1 MIFSENRYPLFGIM
15 LCIAGSGGKL
25 HLAVAGKLRASRSG
39 CTRGAMAK
47 GRCGVARGAFV
58 LPALLLG
65 ACGEQN
71 RYVAPPPPKVT
82 VAHPVR
88 QPVTQYLE
96 VTGNTAP
103 VNNVDLVARVQGFL
117 EEIHYKDGDAV
128 KKGTLLFTIE
138 PEPYQVKLDQA
149 KAAEDGAAATLKQ
162 ADAEYQRQSQLA
174 SRDFASKSALDSAL
188 ATRDSAKASLVQAK
202 ANTRT
207 AEINLGYA
215 KVTAPFDG
223 IVTAHLVS
231 VGELVGTSPT
241 QLATI
246 VQLEPI
252 YVNFNIS
259 EADVLRVRAEMR
271 RRGLSPADL
280 KKIPAEVGLQSE
292 TGYPH
297 KGLLDYAAPTLN
309 TATGTL
315 AVRAIFPNTDRALLP
330 GNFVRVRVPV
340 QETPDALL
348 VPDAALGSD
357 QGGRYLLL
365 VNGDNVVE
373 QRKVAA
379 GQAVGELRVI
389 DSGLKP
395 DDRVVVTGV
404 IRAIPGEKVDPQLK
418 TADAAK

>member
-1 MIFSENRYPLFGIM
+1 MGTN
-15 LCIAGSGGKL
+15 
-25 HLAVAGKLRASRSG
+25 
-39 CTRGAMAK
+39 
-47 GRCGVARGAFV
+47 RCGFARVLVALA
-58 LPALLLG
+58 ALLLA

-82 VAHPVR
+82 VAHPAQ
-88 QPVTQYLE
+88 QPVTDYLE

-103 VNNVDLVARVQGFL
+103 VNSVDLVARVQGFL
-117 EEIHYKDGDAV
+117 EDIHYNDGDFV

-149 KAAEDGAAATLKQ
+149 KAAEDGAAATLRQ
-162 ADAEYQRQSQLA
+162 AEAEYQRQSQLV
-174 SRDFASKSALDSAL
+174 SRDFASRSTYDQAL
-188 ATRDSAKASLVQAK
+188 ATRDSAKASLVQAQ

-207 AEINLGYA
+207 AEINLGYT
-215 KVTAPFDG
+215 KVVAPFDG

-241 QLATI
+241 QLASI
-246 VQLEPI
+246 VQLDPI

-271 RRGLSPADL
+271 RQGLTPADL
-280 KKIPAEVGLQSE
+280 KKVVAEVGLQSE

-315 AVRAIFPNTDRALLP
+315 PVRAIFQNGDRALLP

-340 QETPDALL
+340 RQVPQALL
-348 VPDAALGSD
+348 VPEVAIGAD
-357 QGGRYLLL
+357 QGGRYVLV
-365 VNGDNVVE
+365 VNGDNTVE
-373 QRKVAA
+373 QRKVGV
-379 GQAVGELRVI
+379 GQVVNEMQVI
-389 DSGLKP
+389 ESGLNA
-395 DDRVVVTGV
+395 DDRVVVAGLT
-404 IRAIPGEKVDPQLK
+404 RAIPGEKVDPQLK
-418 TADAAK
+418 TAAAAPAAK

>member
-1 MIFSENRYPLFGIM
+1 
-15 LCIAGSGGKL
+15 
-25 HLAVAGKLRASRSG
+25 
-39 CTRGAMAK
+39 MAK
-47 GRCGVARGAFV
+47 DYRRLTGAFV
-58 LPALLLG
+58 ALAAVLLLG

-82 VAHPVR
+82 VAHPVQ

-96 VTGNTAP
+96 VTGNTAAF
-103 VNNVDLVARVQGFL
+103 NNVDLVARVQGFL
-117 EEIHYKDGDAV
+117 EGIHYTDGQPV
-128 KKGTLLFTIE
+128 KQGTLLFTIE
-138 PEPYQVKLDQA
+138 PQPYQVKLDQA

-162 ADAEYQRQSQLA
+162 AEAEYQRQSQLA
-174 SRDFASKSALDSAL
+174 SRDFASRSTLESAL
-188 ATRDSAKASLVQAK
+188 ATRDSGKANLIQAQ

-207 AEINLGYA
+207 AEINLGYT

-241 QLATI
+241 QLASI

-252 YVNFNIS
+252 YVNFNVS
-259 EADVLRVRAEMR
+259 EQDVLRVRAEMR
-271 RRGLSPADL
+271 RQGLTPQDL

-309 TATGTL
+309 TTTGTL
-315 AVRAIFPNTDRALLP
+315 PVRAIFENADRALLP

-340 QETPDALL
+340 QQVPEALL
-348 VPDAALGSD
+348 VPEVALGSD
-357 QGGRYLLL
+357 QGGRYVLV

-373 QRKVAA
+373 QRKVGA
-379 GQAVGELRVI
+379 GQTVGEMRVI

-395 DDRVVVTGV
+395 DDRVVSSRSSTFASRSLATA
-404 IRAIPGEKVDPQLK
+404 RAASVP
-418 TADAAK
+418 